1 MQTADERIATLKR
14 TIDTL
19 TDFIERK
26 STPLNSKEK
35 AQATRD
41 ELQSVLDRLT
51 AHAASPAR

>member
-1 MQTADERIATLKR
+1 MTTDERIATLKR

-26 STPLNSKEK
+26 STPQNSKEK

-41 ELQSVLDRLT
+41 ELQSILNRLT
-51 AHAASPAR
+51 SHAARPAR